1 MPNLPANKVAAKATT
16 RVRIKAS
23 SGLWGQLAR
32 IDIGSWRRFH
42 RERFR
47 LDSCYNIFLET
58 YPWNHQRQDLLW
70 RFGRE
75 VVSVVIHFRRTWTP
89 SEPICRWPSSKD
101 WTRCANLG
109 EVCSCRAVME
119 SIQHCGRIRS
129 RFGNLCRHTPRT
141 HPPWMGHQTSPKI
154 CCEQNCETDPTLYC
168 AFPSAAFAPDKARI
182 SQRAASK
189 DDGWI
194 CEGTS
199 DVVWQDSCSLNE
211 GHDEWH
217 HLACEQS
224 FQDSEARLRPSW
236 ECGIWPLRLE
246 PHIVPVCTWWATLL
260 PARASLRA
268 FAAGGWAITSFH
280 SGKGAGFSWI
290 FTCFKSVAIMLE
302 GCEQWHLPI
311 QVSMTLMQFGYILYP
326 TVIPVIR
333 KHDLVPCS
341 LIHPRISRRVPRSFQ
356 RMVPLQWWPR
366 WMDRR
371 PIYCLSWRDLAR
383 LHSLQGGSCRAAM
396 APKIKRPCFGRS
408 FTKDLF

>member
-1 MPNLPANKVAAKATT
+1 
-16 RVRIKAS
+16 
-23 SGLWGQLAR
+23 
-32 IDIGSWRRFH
+32 
-42 RERFR
+42 
-47 LDSCYNIFLET
+47 
-58 YPWNHQRQDLLW
+58 
-70 RFGRE
+70 
-75 VVSVVIHFRRTWTP
+75 
-89 SEPICRWPSSKD
+89 
-101 WTRCANLG
+101 
-109 EVCSCRAVME
+109 ME
-119 SIQHCGRIRS
+119 SIQHCGRMRS
-129 RFGNLCRHTPRT
+129 RFGNLCRHTPST
-141 HPPWMGHQTSPKI
+141 HQTSPKI
-154 CCEQNCETDPTLYC
+154 CFEQNCETDPTLYC
-168 AFPSAAFAPDKARI
+168 AFPSAAFAPGTARI

-280 SGKGAGFSWI
+280 SGKGAGFSLASKVLPSCLKDANND
-290 FTCFKSVAIMLE
+290 TYLFKLV
-302 GCEQWHLPI
+302 WHWCNLATYC
-311 QVSMTLMQFGYILYP
+311 TLCSHPSNQK
-326 TVIPVIR
+326 TW
-333 KHDLVPCS
+333 PCS
-341 LIHPRISRRVPRSFQ
+341 LFPHSPQDLKKGTKIISADG
-356 RMVPLQWWPR
+356 PLQWWPR
-366 WMDRR
+366 WMDGR

-408 FTKDLF
+408 FTKDPF